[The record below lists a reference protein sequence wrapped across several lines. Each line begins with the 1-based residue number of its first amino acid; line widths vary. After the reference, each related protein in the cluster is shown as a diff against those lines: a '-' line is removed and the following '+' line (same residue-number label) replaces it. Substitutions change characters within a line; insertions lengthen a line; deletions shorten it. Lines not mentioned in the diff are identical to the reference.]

1 MQRLIQPLTQRH
13 RAIVDQSTQDFHNG
27 VTFAV
32 SALRFSVEVPVMRL
46 TTKGRYAVTAMLD
59 LAINTP
65 QGPTSLGDISQRQEI
80 SLSYLEQLFARL
92 RRAGLVS
99 SVRGPGGGYL
109 LAKPA
114 EDISVSQV
122 IDAVNETVDATRC
135 QGLSDCQQGD
145 TCLTHH
151 LWCDLSGQIR
161 NFLDDTSL
169 AQLMQRP
176 DVIRI
181 ASRQKQRVEAGILAS
196 SP

>member
-1 MQRLIQPLTQRH
+1 
-13 RAIVDQSTQDFHNG
+13 
-27 VTFAV
+27 
-32 SALRFSVEVPVMRL
+32 MRL

-59 LAINTP
+59 LALHAHN
-65 QGPTSLGDISQRQEI
+65 GPTSLSDISQRQEI

-92 RRAGLVS
+92 RRAGLVN

-109 LAKPA
+109 LSQPA
-114 EDISVSQV
+114 EAISVSKV
-122 IDAVNETVDATRC
+122 IDAVNESVDATRC

-151 LWCDLSGQIR
+151 LWCELSVQIR
-161 NFLDDTSL
+161 HFLDDMTL
-169 AQLMQRP
+169 AQLMLRP

-181 ASRQKQRVEAGILAS
+181 ATRQKQRAEAGILAS